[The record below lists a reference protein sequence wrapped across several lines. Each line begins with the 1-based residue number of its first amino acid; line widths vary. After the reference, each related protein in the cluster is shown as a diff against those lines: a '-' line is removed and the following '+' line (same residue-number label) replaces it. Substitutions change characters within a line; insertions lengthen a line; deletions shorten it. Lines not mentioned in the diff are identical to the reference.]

1 VTVYLD
7 LEDALEQIAFLG
19 FRVKDIGLL
28 DSALARPKTSLFG
41 EDAYPDLST
50 KAAAMMHS
58 LIKNHPL
65 MDGNKRTGWLLFVS
79 FIAANG
85 YLHDM
90 TSDEAFDL
98 TIGLATDALTLEMAA
113 KIIKSHLVPRP
124 GAF

>member
-7 LEDALEQIAFLG
+7 LEDALEQVAFLG
-19 FRVKDIGLL
+19 FMVKDVGLL

-41 EDAYPDLST
+41 EDAYPDLPT

-65 MDGNKRTGWLLFVS
+65 IDGNKRTGWLLFVS
-79 FIAANG
+79 FLAING
-85 YLHDM
+85 YQHNM

-98 TIGLATDALTLEMAA
+98 TIGLATDALTIEAA
-113 KIIKSHLVPRP
+113 AEIISKHLVLRTS
-124 GAF
+124 

>member
-85 YLHDM
+85 CLHDM